1 MEQNNYIKRIIV
13 LFVILIVSI
22 LISGGRLYN
31 LQIVNG
37 EEYLKKSERRIS
49 RTVNIKAPRGEILD
63 RYGRPLV
70 TNRMSSRYDLTRLP
84 GKKAKRTKSYPSLLP
99 SASVGQRVYRHI
111 ARFKTAPF
119 FYTYTP
125 GENSQDEIRTVEYLR
140 GNNWPDN
147 TRPDELINLMC
158 GNTQSRITCPIIRSA
173 PSRRVL

>member
-70 TNRMSSRYDLTRLP
+70 TNRMSFTIRFDALTWE
-84 GKKAKRTKSYPSLLP
+84 KAKGQIISSLLP
-99 SASVGQRVYRHI
+99 SA
-111 ARFKTAPF
+111 A
-119 FYTYTP
+119 
-125 GENSQDEIRTVEYLR
+125 
-140 GNNWPDN
+140 
-147 TRPDELINLMC
+147 
-158 GNTQSRITCPIIRSA
+158 SRATSI
-173 PSRRVL
+173 